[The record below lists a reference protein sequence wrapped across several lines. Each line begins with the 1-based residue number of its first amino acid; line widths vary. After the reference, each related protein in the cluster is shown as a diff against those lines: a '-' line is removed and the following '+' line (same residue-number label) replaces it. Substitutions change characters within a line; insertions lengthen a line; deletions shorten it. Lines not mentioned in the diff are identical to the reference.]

1 MTTPIVTTVATAS
14 PAPAPTADAST
25 PDALA
30 PELARELAHEQ
41 AMCNRGRD
49 RYFNNCSRLQGRNAE
64 ANTIY
69 GKGPVK
75 RGIEPLRA
83 AIEAF
88 MEQSFNGAA
97 GRRHKAANMLQGMD
111 YTVVAFITLRKLIT
125 EEPAA

>member
-1 MTTPIVTTVATAS
+1 MTTSIVTTVATAS
-14 PAPAPTADAST
+14 PAPSPTADAST
-25 PDALA
+25 PDA
-30 PELARELAHEQ
+30 LARELAHEQ

-64 ANTIY
+64 ANTTY
-69 GKGPVK
+69 GKGLVK

-125 EEPAA
+125 EEPSA